1 MRKKVVVLGASG
13 SIGTQTLDVI
23 KQHANQYQLIGLS
36 VNHRIEMIESELRS
50 NSPLVVCVGDVSLA
64 HTYQEKYPHHTF
76 LVGDQGITHLAQLEE
91 ADIIVNAIVG
101 YAGLNASVVALRNKK
116 TVALAN
122 KESLVVAGYM
132 ISKLLDQYQGKLIP
146 IDSEHSGVYQCLA
159 NQHGNFHRMILTAS
173 GGSLRHLS
181 REQLKN
187 VSVKEALAH
196 PNWDMGAK
204 ITVDSATMMNKAFE
218 VIEAHHL
225 FNVDY
230 DKIDVVIHPQ
240 SKVHA
245 MVEFCDHSFIAQL
258 GSPDMRVAIS
268 YALSDGQHR
277 TLEGQSID
285 FNQML
290 QLDFKPFDHDRYP
303 IFKAV
308 IEAAKLK
315 NSLIASINGAN
326 EEIIDAFLNHKI
338 SFYELETILLQE
350 INGFEQFELNTL
362 EDIERADQIG
372 RDAIKQALGGRL

>member
-1 MRKKVVVLGASG
+1 MRKKIVVLGASG

-23 KQHANQYQLIGLS
+23 KQHANHYQLIGLS
-36 VNHRIEMIESELRS
+36 VNHRIEVIESELS
-50 NSPLVVCVGDVSLA
+50 TNSPLVVCVGDISLA
-64 HTYQEKYPHHTF
+64 QNYESKYPQHTF
-76 LVGDQGITHLAQLEE
+76 VVGDQGITHLAKLDG
-91 ADIIVNAIVG
+91 ADIIVNGIVG
-101 YAGLNASVVALRNKK
+101 YAGLKASLVALENRK

-132 ISKLLDQYQGKLIP
+132 ISKLLEQHQGKLIP
-146 IDSEHSGVYQCLA
+146 IDSEHSGIYQCLA
-159 NQHGNFHRMILTAS
+159 NQQGGIHRMVLTAS

-181 REQLKN
+181 RKQLKD
-187 VSVKEALAH
+187 VSIKEALAH

-204 ITVDSATMMNKAFE
+204 ITIDSATMMNKAFE

-225 FNVDY
+225 FSIDY
-230 DKIDVVIHPQ
+230 DKIDVVLHPQ

-268 YALSDGQHR
+268 YALSDGQHLP
-277 TLEGQSID
+277 LEGQSID
-285 FNQML
+285 FSQAL
-290 QLDFKPFDHDRYP
+290 QLDFKPLDDDRYP
-303 IFKAV
+303 IFRAV

-326 EEIIDAFLNHKI
+326 EEIIDAFLKHKI
-338 SFYELETILLQE
+338 SFYEMETILLQE
-350 INGFEQFELNTL
+350 IDGFEQFELNTL

>member
-1 MRKKVVVLGASG
+1 MRKNIVILGASG
-13 SIGTQTLDVI
+13 SIGQQTLDVI
-23 KQHANQYQLIGLS
+23 KQHANHYQLIGLS
-36 VNHRIEMIESELRS
+36 VNHRIEAIESELKTS
-50 NSPLVVCVGDVSLA
+50 TPLKVCVGDVSLVHA
-64 HTYQEKYPHHTF
+64 YKEKYPQHTF
-76 LVGDQGITHLAQLEE
+76 LVGNQGITQLAQLEE

-101 YAGLNASVVALRNKK
+101 YAGLKASLMALKNKK

-132 ISKLLDQYQGKLIP
+132 ISQLLDQYQGKLIP

-159 NQHGNFHRMILTAS
+159 NQHGSIQRMILTAS
-173 GGSLRHLS
+173 GGSLRHLN
-181 REQLKN
+181 REQLKE
-187 VSVKEALAH
+187 VSVKEALTH

-204 ITVDSATMMNKAFE
+204 ITIDSATMMNKAFE

-225 FNVDY
+225 FNIDY
-230 DKIDVVIHPQ
+230 DKIDVVMHPQ

-268 YALSDGQHR
+268 YALSHGKHLP
-277 TLEGQSID
+277 LEGQSID
-285 FNQML
+285 FTQAL
-290 QLDFKPFDHDRYP
+290 QLDFKPLDDNRYP

-326 EEIIDAFLNHKI
+326 EEVIDAFLKHKI
-338 SFYELETILLQE
+338 SFYELESILLQE
-350 INGFEQFELNTL
+350 IKSFEQFELETL
-362 EDIERADQIG
+362 EDIERADRIG
-372 RDAIKQALGGRL
+372 RDAIKKALGGRL